1 MSFIHAREHANQ
13 GDIVS
18 VQCSHQ
24 INVLVMD
31 DTQFNNYL
39 NGRRATYYGGF
50 YERFPANIPVPNTGH
65 WNVVL
70 ALPAGHR
77 ANIRYS
83 INILN

>member
-1 MSFIHAREHANQ
+1 MSHIHSREYMD
-13 GDIVS
+13 GGSTVS

-31 DTQFNNYL
+31 DTNYS
-39 NGRRATYYGGF
+39 NYKSGRSCRYYGGF
-50 YERFPANIPVPNTGH
+50 YKMLPANITVPSTGY

-83 INILN
+83 INIIG